1 MIIAQTILFVL
12 LRNSIMAISY
22 NTTREMPSFPPAKPS
37 LTLPLNTLELLSQ
50 LLQQTSQ
57 GLESIV
63 ITEDIF
69 ATTQYL
75 MFPGVKFTV
84 VISKEFNGLLWG
96 KVVKDLSNNQSQRRQ
111 EQQQNYN
118 FQSNS
123 FSFPFSRVNV
133 ENLKFNV
140 GLTFDPKAIQVFV
153 YQIINRLEKDKSKS
167 IIISQLKSRINN
179 LKVNN
184 ANLQSEFTLK
194 LLKLLTSNENID
206 SILQLNNPQKN
217 KQNKDVPEQ
226 SNLLSINDSTVNIHG
241 ISTPNP
247 ELIPQTNLLQNNQ
260 LPSSDLGLNNQHY
273 PLVCQPIETALN
285 QQIEQERLLNQ
296 VTTQIRQTLELP
308 EILSTAVEQVRKFL
322 KVERLLIYQ
331 FNHPLLL
338 TNNITVVNQEKGS
351 VKYEAL
357 ASDRIS
363 SVLDLSETENGF
375 FPPIKYSKSSV
386 HAIADV
392 EIAYSKFPCVLELM
406 RQHQIKAK
414 LVVPI
419 IVDEKL
425 WGLLIAH
432 QCFEREWQDNE
443 KRFLKEIAEHLAIAI
458 YQVQLYAELQK
469 QKQTLEKRVVERTQD
484 LYDALQSA
492 ESANRAKS
500 EFLAT
505 MSHELRTPLTCVI
518 GISSTLLQWS
528 YGNRGAKIMPIQKQR
543 AYLQT
548 IHDSGEHLLE
558 LINDILDLSQVEAG
572 KTVLKIS
579 EFSLSKLSYELW
591 QNFREKAEKNEVK
604 LIFEQNV
611 NPELDR
617 FTADQRRVKQIL
629 FNLLSNAIKFTPS
642 GGNVRLKVMR
652 DRHTAI
658 FQVEDTGLGISEE
671 QKPLLFKKFQ
681 QLDSPYNRQQGGTGL
696 GLALTKQLIELHSG
710 IIEVESTVN
719 IGSTFTAKLPAQPLK
734 SANEKLKQKGESTS
748 NILSLQGTVVLIEQE
763 EDIATI
769 ICDIL
774 TAAGLKVVWIIEGS
788 TAVEQIILLQ
798 PVAVILDMHLP
809 GIDGVDIIQ
818 QLCTTSTTKNIKI
831 LALTTV
837 NTEINL
843 EYYYA
848 AGVDECL
855 TKPINL
861 EYLLS
866 KIIALLT
873 NSNRS

>member
-1 MIIAQTILFVL
+1 
-12 LRNSIMAISY
+12 MAISY
-22 NTTREMPSFPPAKPS
+22 KTTREMPSFPPAKPS

-57 GLESIV
+57 GLETIV

-75 MFPGVKFTV
+75 MFPGVKFTA

-96 KVVKDLSNNQSQRRQ
+96 KVVKDLSNNQSQRRA

-118 FQSNS
+118 SQSNS
-123 FSFPFSRVNV
+123 FSFPLKRGNV

-153 YQIINRLEKDKSKS
+153 YQIINRLKKDKSKS
-167 IIISQLKSRINN
+167 IIISQVQSRINN

-194 LLKLLTSNENID
+194 LLKLLTYSENID

-217 KQNKDVPEQ
+217 KQNKDVPEL

-247 ELIPQTNLLQNNQ
+247 ELITKTNLPQNNQ
-260 LPSSDLGLNNQHY
+260 LSSSYSGLKNQHY
-273 PLVCQPIETALN
+273 PLVCKPIETALN

-308 EILSTAVEQVRKFL
+308 EILSTAVEQVRNFL

-331 FNHPLLL
+331 FNHPLFL
-338 TNNITVVNQEKGS
+338 TNNITVVNQQKGS

-357 ASDRIS
+357 ASDKIS
-363 SVLDLSETENGF
+363 SVLGLSETENCF
-375 FPPIKYSKSSV
+375 FPPNSSIVKYSKSSV
-386 HAIADV
+386 QAIADV
-392 EIAYSKFPCVLELM
+392 EIAYSKFPCLLELM

-432 QCFEREWQDNE
+432 QCSEREWQDNE

-458 YQVQLYAELQK
+458 YQVQLYAELQR

-558 LINDILDLSQVEAG
+558 LINDILDLSQAEAG

-579 EFSLSKLSYELW
+579 EFSLSKLSYEIW
-591 QNFREKAEKNEVK
+591 QNFIEKAKQNEVK

-611 NPELDR
+611 TPELDR

-658 FQVEDTGLGISEE
+658 FQVEDTGMGISQE

-719 IGSTFTAKLPAQPLK
+719 IGSTFTVKLPAQPLK
-734 SANEKLKQKGESTS
+734 SANEKLKQKGESAS

-809 GIDGVDIIQ
+809 GIDSVDIIQ

-831 LALTTV
+831 LALTNF
-837 NTEINL
+837 NTEINR

>member
-1 MIIAQTILFVL
+1 MTSAILF
-12 LRNSIMAISY
+12 RNSIMAISY
-22 NTTREMPSFPPAKPS
+22 KTTREMPNFPPAKPS

-50 LLQQTSQ
+50 LLQETPQ

-96 KVVKDLSNNQSQRRQ
+96 KVVKELSNNQSQRT
-111 EQQQNYN
+111 EAQQQNYN

-123 FSFPFSRVNV
+123 FGFSLKKGNV
-133 ENLKFNV
+133 ENLQFNV

-153 YQIINRLEKDKSKS
+153 DQIINRLEKDKSQS

-194 LLKLLTSNENID
+194 LLKLLTDNESID
-206 SILQLNNPQKN
+206 SVLQLKNHQTN
-217 KQNKDVPEQ
+217 KQKKYFDEP
-226 SNLLSINDSTVNIHG
+226 SNLLSINDSKVNNDG
-241 ISTPNP
+241 IYTPNT
-247 ELIPQTNLLQNNQ
+247 ELIAKTNLPQNNQ
-260 LPSSDLGLNNQHY
+260 LSASYLVVNNEQY
-273 PLVCQPIETALN
+273 PLVCKPIETALQ
-285 QQIEQERLLNQ
+285 QQIEQEKLLNQ

-338 TNNITVVNQEKGS
+338 TNNIKVVNQEKGS

-357 ASDRIS
+357 ASEKIS
-363 SVLDLSETENGF
+363 SVLGLSETENCF
-375 FPPIKYSKSSV
+375 FPPNSSIVQYSKSYV
-386 HAIADV
+386 HAITDV
-392 EIAYSKFPCVLELM
+392 EIAYSKFPCLLELM
-406 RQHQIKAK
+406 RQHQVKAK

-419 IVDEKL
+419 IVNEKL

-432 QCFEREWQDNE
+432 QSSEREWQDNE

-458 YQVQLYAELQK
+458 YQAQLYAELQK

-505 MSHELRTPLTCVI
+505 MSHELRSPLTCVI
-518 GISSTLLQWS
+518 GISSTLLRWS

-543 AYLQT
+543 AYLET

-579 EFSLSKLSYELW
+579 EFSLSKLSYEVW
-591 QNFREKAEKNEVK
+591 QNFRENAEQNKVK

-611 NPELDR
+611 NPGSDK

-642 GGNVRLKVMR
+642 RGNIRLKVMR
-652 DRHTAI
+652 DRQTAI
-658 FQVEDTGLGISEE
+658 FQVEDTGMGISEE

-696 GLALTKQLIELHSG
+696 GLALTKQLVELHNG

-719 IGSTFTAKLPAQPLK
+719 IGSTFTVKLPAQPLK
-734 SANEKLKQKGESTS
+734 SDNEKLKQKGESTS

-763 EDIATI
+763 EDIATV

-788 TAVEQIILLQ
+788 TAVDQVILLQ
-798 PVAVILDMHLP
+798 PVAVIVDMQLP
-809 GIDGVDIIQ
+809 GINGIEIIE
-818 QLCTTSTTKNIKI
+818 QLRTTTSSKNIKI
-831 LALTTV
+831 LALTTF
-837 NTEINL
+837 NKEINR

-866 KIIALLT
+866 KMIGLLT
-873 NSNRS
+873 

>member
-1 MIIAQTILFVL
+1 MIAQTILFVL

-22 NTTREMPSFPPAKPS
+22 KKTREMPSFPPTKPS

-50 LLQQTSQ
+50 LLKQTSQ

-96 KVVKDLSNNQSQRRQ
+96 KVVKELSNNQSQRRE

-123 FSFPFSRVNV
+123 FSFPLKRGNV

-153 YQIINRLEKDKSKS
+153 YQIINRLEKDKSQL

-194 LLKLLTSNENID
+194 LLKLLTYSENID
-206 SILQLNNPQKN
+206 YILQLKNPQK
-217 KQNKDVPEQ
+217 KDTPEP
-226 SNLLSINDSTVNIHG
+226 SNSLSRNNSTVNING
-241 ISTPNP
+241 IFTPNT
-247 ELIPQTNLLQNNQ
+247 ELIKKTNFLQNNQ
-260 LPSSDLGLNNQHY
+260 LLSSDSGLNNQHY
-273 PLVCQPIETALN
+273 PLVCQPIETALH
-285 QQIEQERLLNQ
+285 QQIEQEKLLNQ

-322 KVERLLIYQ
+322 QVERLLIYQ
-331 FNHPLLL
+331 FNHALLL

-357 ASDRIS
+357 ASDKIS
-363 SVLDLSETENGF
+363 SVLGLSETENCF
-375 FPPIKYSKSSV
+375 FAPNSSIVQYSKSSV
-386 HAIADV
+386 HAIANV
-392 EIAYSKFPCVLELM
+392 EIAYSKFPCLLELM

-432 QCFEREWQDNE
+432 QSSEREWQDNE

-543 AYLQT
+543 TYLQT

-558 LINDILDLSQVEAG
+558 LINDILDLSQVESG

-579 EFSLSKLSYELW
+579 EFSLSKLSYEVW

-611 NPELDR
+611 NPELDK

-629 FNLLSNAIKFTPS
+629 FNLLSNAIKFTPC

-652 DRHTAI
+652 DQQTAI
-658 FQVEDTGLGISEE
+658 FQVEDTGIGISEE

-696 GLALTKQLIELHSG
+696 GLALTKQLVELHSG

-719 IGSTFTAKLPAQPLK
+719 IGSTFTVKLPAQPLK
-734 SANEKLKQKGESTS
+734 LANEKLKQKGESAS

-763 EDIATI
+763 EDLATI

-798 PVAVILDMHLP
+798 PVAVILDIDLP

-818 QLCTTSTTKNIKI
+818 QLCTTSSTKNIKI

-837 NTEINL
+837 NTEINR

-866 KIIALLT
+866 KMIVLLT
-873 NSNRS
+873 NSNKS

>member
-1 MIIAQTILFVL
+1 
-12 LRNSIMAISY
+12 MATSSK
-22 NTTREMPSFPPAKPS
+22 TTREMPNFPPTKPN
-37 LTLPLNTLELLSQ
+37 LTLPLKTLELLSQ
-50 LLQQTSQ
+50 LLQQTPQ

-69 ATTQYL
+69 ATTQCL
-75 MFPGVKFTV
+75 MFPGAKFTV

-96 KVVKDLSNNQSQRRQ
+96 KVVKELSNNQSQKREQ
-111 EQQQNYN
+111 QQQNYN
-118 FQSNS
+118 LESNS
-123 FSFPFSRVNV
+123 FSFPLKRGNV
-133 ENLKFNV
+133 ENLQFDV
-140 GLTFDPKAIQVFV
+140 GLTFDPKAIQVFL
-153 YQIINRLEKDKSKS
+153 YQIINRLEKDKSQS

-194 LLKLLTSNENID
+194 LLKLLTYREDID
-206 SILQLNNPQKN
+206 FVLQLKKSQKN
-217 KQNKDVPEQ
+217 KQKKDDPNL
-226 SNLLSINDSTVNIHG
+226 SNLLSINDSTVNIYD
-241 ISTPNP
+241 ISNPNT
-247 ELIPQTNLLQNNQ
+247 ELITKINFLQNSQ
-260 LPSSDLGLNNQHY
+260 LSSSDSVLNNQEY
-273 PLVCQPIETALN
+273 PLVCKPIETALKK
-285 QQIEQERLLNQ
+285 QIEQERLLNQ

-338 TNNITVVNQEKGS
+338 TNNIKVVNQEKGS

-357 ASDRIS
+357 ASEKIS
-363 SVLDLSETENGF
+363 SVLGFSETENCF
-375 FPPIKYSKSSV
+375 FPPNSSIVQYSKSYV

-392 EIAYSKFPCVLELM
+392 EIAYCKFPCLLELM
-406 RQHQIKAK
+406 REHQIKAK

-432 QCFEREWQDNE
+432 QSSEREWQENE
-443 KRFLKEIAEHLAIAI
+443 KRFLKEIAEHLTIAI
-458 YQVQLYAELQK
+458 YQAQLYAELQK

-492 ESANRAKS
+492 ESANCAKS

-528 YGNRGAKIMPIQKQR
+528 YGNRGAKIIPVEKQR

-629 FNLLSNAIKFTPS
+629 FNLLSNAIKFTPR
-642 GGNVRLKVMR
+642 GGNVTLKVMR
-652 DRHTAI
+652 DRNTAI

-696 GLALTKQLIELHSG
+696 GLALTKQLVELHSG
-710 IIEVESTVN
+710 IIELESTVN
-719 IGSTFTAKLPAQPLK
+719 IGSTFTVKLPAQPLK
-734 SANEKLKQKGESTS
+734 LANEKLKQKGESAS

-763 EDIATI
+763 EEIATI

-788 TAVEQIILLQ
+788 TAVEQIILLH
-798 PVAVILDMHLP
+798 PVAVILDMQLP
-809 GIDGVDIIQ
+809 GIDGLDIIQ
-818 QLCTTSTTKNIKI
+818 QLCTTSSTKNIKI
-831 LALTTV
+831 LALT
-837 NTEINL
+837 NANIDINQ

-866 KIIALLT
+866 KIIALV
-873 NSNRS
+873 R